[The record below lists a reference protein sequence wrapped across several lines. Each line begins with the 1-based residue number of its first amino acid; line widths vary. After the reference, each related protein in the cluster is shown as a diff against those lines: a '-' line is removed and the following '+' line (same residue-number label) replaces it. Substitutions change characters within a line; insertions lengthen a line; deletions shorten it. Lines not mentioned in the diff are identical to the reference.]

1 MMRYLVELQLVFKDG
16 STTAGNSC
24 QVSDGVG
31 SVLLM
36 KRSIAVQKGVPI
48 LGVFKTFTAVAVDL
62 ASKGVGLAAVIP
74 ANVKAVNLEL
84 ACPNKLELD
93 LEKVNA
99 NGGAT
104 SGRCVAAQL
113 HEMKRHGKD
122 CRFGVISI
130 CIGSGMGAVAVFEM
144 GDAVDYLCDPGTFT
158 AIGVD
163 PTIMGVGPATAIP
176 ATVKVVSLE
185 LGDIDLSEINE
196 AFASQ
201 FSLS

>member
-1 MMRYLVELQLVFKDG
+1 
-16 STTAGNSC
+16 
-24 QVSDGVG
+24 
-31 SVLLM
+31 M
-36 KRSIAVQKGVPI
+36 KRSIAVQKGLPI

-62 ASKGVGLAAVIP
+62 AIKGVGLAVAIP
-74 ANVKAVNLEL
+74 ATVKDVNLE
-84 ACPNKLELD
+84 

-104 SGRCVAAQL
+104 SARCVATQL

-130 CIGSGMGAVAVFEM
+130 CIGSGMGVVAVFEI
-144 GDAVDYLCDPGTFT
+144 GDAVDDLCDPGTFT

-163 PTIMGVGPATAIP
+163 LAIMGIGPAIVIP

-185 LGDIDLSEINE
+185 LSDIDLFEINE

-201 FSLS
+201 FSLP